1 MTLGSMG
8 FHLGSKTSAW
18 CCLPLEEIP
27 YLHPLLPCPPGFML
41 LQEHRQVCKSGGAGM
56 LLSAYMKIQCTAIL
70 LDRMNLKNRGPSA
83 PQAPPL
89 STPLS

>member
-1 MTLGSMG
+1 MG
-8 FHLGSKTSAW
+8 FHLGSIDISLMLFTKRFHVYIWVT
-18 CCLPLEEIP
+18 
-27 YLHPLLPCPPGFML
+27 LLPCPPGVML

-70 LDRMNLKNRGPSA
+70 FDRMNLKNWGASA